1 VLGHVFLALSEE
13 YLRLESVQR
22 IPAILKDEWD
32 TIFYEYVPQ
41 TDTVEPN
48 APMANPAS
56 PAEKKKA
63 WNLNWGPVSWMTDM
77 SAQRIVTRFSLDL

>member
-1 VLGHVFLALSEE
+1 MLGHVSLALSEE
-13 YLRLESVQR
+13 YFRLESVQR

-32 TIFYEYVPQ
+32 TIFYSYVPQ

-63 WNLNWGPVSWMTDM
+63 WNLNWGPLSW
-77 SAQRIVTRFSLDL
+77 IG